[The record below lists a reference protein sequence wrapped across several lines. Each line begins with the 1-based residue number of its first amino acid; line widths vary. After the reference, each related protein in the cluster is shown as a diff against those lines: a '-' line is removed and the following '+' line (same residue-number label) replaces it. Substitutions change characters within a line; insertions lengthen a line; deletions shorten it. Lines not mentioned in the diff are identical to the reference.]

1 MKIRTDMWHRH
12 SCLCA
17 IALLLALLAIAYAD
31 ILFLG
36 RGFYVSDLGVYHYP
50 MKHVVREAVRSGE
63 FPYWNRLYSGGAPL
77 AANPAYELFYPPQ
90 WLVYVLPFH
99 FGVQLHILLHFAI
112 AMIGM
117 FVLLRRLSVTIAA
130 AIFGSIAFVFCGSY
144 VSLSSKLPI
153 LFSIS
158 WLPLALWL
166 LMRFMESR
174 TAARLL
180 PLAAVLAMQW
190 IVGEPTVAMQTWAI
204 IGGWSLRQIFRR
216 SNEAKRIAA
225 TLGMA
230 IAASLLL
237 AAVQLLPAID
247 FVRDTV
253 RTKVFDFRVVAN
265 WSTPPVRFVELILPG
280 VLRHVAAVNGH
291 ALITTIYPFRADA
304 YLTEIYAGLLIVLL
318 AIAGVFAGV
327 RGRWLFL
334 GTATASVIVAIG
346 EHTPLLR
353 ILYDT
358 GLFSSV
364 RFPEKF
370 LLTTAFAIS
379 VWGAIVFDR
388 LLTGDRRVIRWTVGL
403 AIFWLLISIV
413 LLLNFDDKRYF
424 VINCIRAA
432 VVAAWLWVMRTRRSN
447 AIAIA
452 GIVLLAADLWYGTLN
467 AVPRARREFF
477 DPPPVLASVDTS
489 QPYRIFNEV
498 AWQGWEGDP
507 VVNQLFDV
515 PPGPGLWWLMRNS
528 AFPEIAAMR
537 GLPLA
542 MEDDIDLT
550 SLTNSDDFRQAFKG
564 ARSSHLPDADLP
576 YARMSNVGWRVRLR
590 PVITGLTN
598 AAPVEIVPVPRAERY
613 AFAARLE
620 RAPDAGGFRYAVE
633 RNAAD
638 PTVAYIAADPFVPAN
653 ARVTRVRETANTAT
667 IDVTAAGRAFLV
679 ASVTGHRY
687 WSATIDGHPAP
698 LIATNLAYQ
707 GLVVPAGTHT
717 IAMRYRNPLVPIGA
731 ATTFL
736 TLIALAIACFH
747 LRNLR
752 RKPSSADY
760 ADERR
765 WRLQPRRNYNARH
778 ETTFAAPSFRRRI
791 RLGAQHYREGSLQV
805 QLDRRSAT
813 LAGRVAGCLRAHH
826 RRREE
831 GHVQHRD
838 LGCRES
844 RRRRS
849 APHHERTARRFAAL
863 VARRQAAR
871 VHALDRQRR
880 EAATVPDMDP
890 SLRRR

>member
-1 MKIRTDMWHRH
+1 MWHRH

-17 IALLLALLAIAYAD
+17 IALLLVLLAVAYAD

-36 RGFYVSDLGVYHYP
+36 RGFYISDVGVYHYP

-112 AMIGM
+112 AMAGM
-117 FVLLRRLSVTIAA
+117 FVLLRRIGTSIAA
-130 AIFGSIAFVFCGSY
+130 AAFGSIAFVFCGSY

-166 LMRFMESR
+166 LMRFADSR

-180 PLAAVLAMQW
+180 PLASVLAMQW
-190 IVGEPTVAMQTWAI
+190 ILGEPTVVMQTWAI
-204 IGGWSLRQIFRR
+204 IAGWALLRIVRG
-216 SNEAKRIAA
+216 SEKAKPIAI
-225 TLGMA
+225 TLGTA

-237 AAVQLLPAID
+237 AAVQLVPAID

-253 RTKVFDFRVVAN
+253 RTKTFDFRVVAN
-265 WSTPPVRFVELILPG
+265 WSTPPIRLVELILPG
-280 VLRHVAAVNGH
+280 VLRHVAAANGN

-318 AIAGVFAGV
+318 AIAGVLAGV

-334 GTATASVIVAIG
+334 GTTAASVIVAMG
-346 EHTPLLR
+346 EHTPLLQ

-358 GLFSSV
+358 RLFSAV

-370 LLTTAFAIS
+370 LLTAVLAIA
-379 VWGAIVFDR
+379 VWSAIVFDR
-388 LLTGDRRVIRWTVGL
+388 LMAGDARLIRWAAGL
-403 AIFWLLISIV
+403 AIIWLLVSLI
-413 LLLNFDDKRYF
+413 LLLNFDEKSYF
-424 VINCIRAA
+424 AINCIRAGI
-432 VVAAWLWVMRTRRSN
+432 AAAFLWLIRTRRSH

-452 GIVLLAADLWYGTLN
+452 AIVLVAADLWYGTLN

-477 DPPPVLASVDTS
+477 DPPPLLAAVDPS

-515 PPGPGLWWLMRNS
+515 PPGPALWWMMRNS
-528 AFPEIAAMR
+528 AFPEIPALR
-537 GLPLA
+537 GVPLA

-550 SLTNSDDFRQAFKG
+550 SLTNTNDFRAAFKG
-564 ARSSHLPDADLP
+564 ARSTHLPDADAP
-576 YARMSNVGWRVRLR
+576 YARMSNIGWRVRLR
-590 PVITGLTN
+590 PVTAPLPDVTK
-598 AAPVEIVPVPRAERY
+598 AAPAEIVPVPRTERY
-613 AFAARLE
+613 SFAGRLE

-633 RNAAD
+633 HNAVDA
-638 PTVAYIAADPFVPAN
+638 TVAYIAAEPFAPAP

-667 IDVTAAGRAFLV
+667 IDVTATGRAFLI

-687 WSATIDGHPAP
+687 WSATIDGHSAP
-698 LIATNLAYQ
+698 LIATNIAYQ

-717 IAMRYRNPLVPIGA
+717 IAMRYRNPLVPIGTA
-731 ATTFL
+731 ITLL
-736 TLIALAIACFH
+736 TMIALFIA
-747 LRNLR
+747 
-752 RKPSSADY
+752 
-760 ADERR
+760 
-765 WRLQPRRNYNARH
+765 
-778 ETTFAAPSFRRRI
+778 
-791 RLGAQHYREGSLQV
+791 
-805 QLDRRSAT
+805 
-813 LAGRVAGCLRAHH
+813 
-826 RRREE
+826 
-831 GHVQHRD
+831 
-838 LGCRES
+838 
-844 RRRRS
+844 
-849 APHHERTARRFAAL
+849 ARRTTS
-863 VARRQAAR
+863 R
-871 VHALDRQRR
+871 
-880 EAATVPDMDP
+880 
-890 SLRRR
+890 

>member
-1 MKIRTDMWHRH
+1 MTIPRDRT
-12 SCLCA
+12 A
-17 IALLLALLAIAYAD
+17 IALLLVLLAVAYAD

-36 RGFYVSDLGVYHYP
+36 RGFYISDVGVYHYP

-112 AMIGM
+112 AMTGM
-117 FVLLRRLSVTIAA
+117 FLLLRRIATSIAA
-130 AIFGSIAFVFCGSY
+130 AAFGSIAFVFCGSY

-166 LMRFMESR
+166 LMRFADSR

-180 PLAAVLAMQW
+180 PLASVLAMQW
-190 IVGEPTVAMQTWAI
+190 ILGEPTVVMQTWAI
-204 IGGWSLRQIFRR
+204 IGGWALLRIVRGLDK
-216 SNEAKRIAA
+216 AKRIAI
-225 TLGMA
+225 TLGTA

-253 RTKVFDFRVVAN
+253 RTKTFDFRVVAN
-265 WSTPPVRFVELILPG
+265 WSTPPIRLVELILPG
-280 VLRHVAAVNGH
+280 VLRHVAAANGN

-318 AIAGVFAGV
+318 AVAGVFAGV

-334 GTATASVIVAIG
+334 GTTAASVIVAMG
-346 EHTPLLR
+346 DHTPLLQL
-353 ILYDT
+353 LYET
-358 GLFSSV
+358 HLFSAV

-370 LLTTAFAIS
+370 LLTAAFAIA
-379 VWGAIVFDR
+379 VWSAIAFDR
-388 LLTGDRRVIRWTVGL
+388 LMAGDARVIRWAATL
-403 AIFWLLISIV
+403 AIVWLLVSLI
-413 LLLNFDDKRYF
+413 LLLNFDEKSYF
-424 VINCIRAA
+424 ASNCIRAGI
-432 VVAAWLWVMRTRRSN
+432 VAAFLLLIRTRRSH

-452 GIVLLAADLWYGTLN
+452 AIVLVAADLWYGTLN
-467 AVPRARREFF
+467 AVPRARRQFF
-477 DPPPVLASVDTS
+477 DAPPVRAAVDPS

-528 AFPEIAAMR
+528 AFPEIPALR
-537 GLPLA
+537 GVPLA

-550 SLTNSDDFRQAFKG
+550 SLTNTDDFRAAFKG
-564 ARSSHLPDADLP
+564 ARSTHLPDADAA

-590 PVITGLTN
+590 PVTAPLQADLTKS
-598 AAPVEIVPVPRAERY
+598 APVEIVPVPRSERY
-613 AFAARLE
+613 SFAGRLE
-620 RAPDAGGFRYAVE
+620 SAPDAGGFRYAVE
-633 RNAAD
+633 HNATD
-638 PTVAYIAADPFVPAN
+638 PSVAYIAAEPFAPAP

-698 LIATNLAYQ
+698 LIATNIAYQ

-717 IAMRYRNPLVPIGA
+717 IAMRYRNPFVPIGA
-731 ATTFL
+731 AITL
-736 TLIALAIACFH
+736 VTLIALCIA
-747 LRNLR
+747 
-752 RKPSSADY
+752 A
-760 ADERR
+760 R
-765 WRLQPRRNYNARH
+765 WRGISSRAKAR
-778 ETTFAAPSFRRRI
+778 
-791 RLGAQHYREGSLQV
+791 
-805 QLDRRSAT
+805 
-813 LAGRVAGCLRAHH
+813 
-826 RRREE
+826 
-831 GHVQHRD
+831 
-838 LGCRES
+838 
-844 RRRRS
+844 
-849 APHHERTARRFAAL
+849 
-863 VARRQAAR
+863 
-871 VHALDRQRR
+871 
-880 EAATVPDMDP
+880 
-890 SLRRR
+890 

>member
-1 MKIRTDMWHRH
+1 MWHRH

-36 RGFYVSDLGVYHYP
+36 RGFYISDLGVYHYP

-112 AMIGM
+112 AMTGM
-117 FVLLRRLSVTIAA
+117 FLFLRRLLSISIAA
-130 AIFGSIAFVFCGSY
+130 AAFGSIAFVFCGSY
-144 VSLSSKLPI
+144 VSLSSKLPL

-166 LMRFMESR
+166 LMRFVESR

-190 IVGEPTVAMQTWAI
+190 ILGEPTVAMQTWAI
-204 IGGWSLRQIFRR
+204 IGGWAVFRIIR
-216 SNEAKRIAA
+216 DTAWKRIAA

-253 RTKVFDFRVVAN
+253 RTKPFDFRVVAN
-265 WSTPPVRFVELILPG
+265 WSTPPIRLVELILPG
-280 VLRHVAAVNGH
+280 VLRHLLAANGR

-304 YLTEIYAGLLIVLL
+304 YLTEIYAGLLVVLL
-318 AIAGVFAGV
+318 ALAGVLAGV

-334 GTATASVIVAIG
+334 GTTVASVIVAMG

-353 ILYDT
+353 ILFDT
-358 GLFSSV
+358 GLFSAV

-370 LLTTAFAIS
+370 LLTAAFAIA
-379 VWGAIVFDR
+379 VWSAIVFDR
-388 LLTGDRRVIRWTVGL
+388 LMAGDRRVIRWTSGL
-403 AIFWLLISIV
+403 AIVWLLISIV
-413 LLLNFDDKRYF
+413 LLLNSDEKSYF
-424 VINCIRAA
+424 IINCVRAA
-432 VVAAWLWVMRTRRSN
+432 VIAAWLWLMRTRRAS

-452 GIVLLAADLWYGTLN
+452 GVVLLTVDLWCGTLN

-477 DPPPVLASVDTS
+477 DPPPVLAAVDAS

-507 VVNQLFDV
+507 VVNRVFDV

-528 AFPEIAAMR
+528 AFPEIPAMR
-537 GLPLA
+537 AIPLA

-564 ARSSHLPDADLP
+564 ARSTHLPDADAP
-576 YARMSNVGWRVRLR
+576 YARMSNVGWHVRLR
-590 PVITGLTN
+590 PFDDALRRQILGDVTKAT
-598 AAPVEIVPVPRAERY
+598 PVEIVPVPRAERY
-613 AFAARLE
+613 SFAGRLE
-620 RAPDAGGFRYAVE
+620 RAPDAGGFRYTVE

-638 PTVAYIAADPFVPAN
+638 LSVAYIAAEPFAPAS
-653 ARVTRVRETANTAT
+653 ASVTRVRESANDAT
-667 IDVTAAGRAFLV
+667 IDVSADGRAFLV

-698 LIATNLAYQ
+698 LVATNIAYQ
-707 GLVVPAGTHT
+707 GLAVPAGTHT
-717 IAMRYRNPLVPIGA
+717 IAMRYRNPLIPIGA
-731 ATTFL
+731 AISFV
-736 TLIALAIACFH
+736 ALMSLAAVAW
-747 LRNLR
+747 LR
-752 RKPSSADY
+752 RNQA
-760 ADERR
+760 
-765 WRLQPRRNYNARH
+765 
-778 ETTFAAPSFRRRI
+778 
-791 RLGAQHYREGSLQV
+791 
-805 QLDRRSAT
+805 
-813 LAGRVAGCLRAHH
+813 
-826 RRREE
+826 
-831 GHVQHRD
+831 
-838 LGCRES
+838 
-844 RRRRS
+844 
-849 APHHERTARRFAAL
+849 RTA
-863 VARRQAAR
+863 
-871 VHALDRQRR
+871 
-880 EAATVPDMDP
+880 EP
-890 SLRRR
+890 

>member
-31 ILFLG
+31 ILLLG

-90 WLVYVLPFH
+90 WLVYMLPFH
-99 FGVQLHILLHFAI
+99 FGVQLHILLHFAS
-112 AMIGM
+112 AMTGM
-117 FVLLRRLSVTIAA
+117 FVLLRRLGVSIAA

-153 LFSIS
+153 LFSVS

-166 LMRFMESR
+166 LMRFIESR

-204 IGGWSLRQIFRR
+204 IGGWSLLRILRK
-216 SNEAKRIAA
+216 SSEAKRIAA
-225 TLGMA
+225 ALGMA

-237 AAVQLLPAID
+237 ASVQLLPAID

-253 RTKVFDFRVVAN
+253 RTKTFDFRVVAN
-265 WSTPPVRFVELILPG
+265 WSTPPVRLVELILPG
-280 VLRHVAAVNGH
+280 VLRHVTAANGT

-318 AIAGVFAGV
+318 AIAGVLAGV

-334 GTATASVIVAIG
+334 GTTAASVIVAMG

-358 GLFSSV
+358 GLFSAV

-370 LLTTAFAIS
+370 LLTAAFAIA
-379 VWGAIVFDR
+379 VWGAFVFDR
-388 LLTGDRRVIRWTVGL
+388 LIAGDRRVIRWTSAL
-403 AIFWLLISIV
+403 AIVWLLIAIV
-413 LLLNFDDKRYF
+413 LLLGFDDRRYF
-424 VINCIRAA
+424 VINCIRA
-432 VVAAWLWVMRTRRSN
+432 VVVVAWLWVMRTRRSN

-477 DPPPVLASVDTS
+477 DPPPVLAAVDAS

-515 PPGPGLWWLMRNS
+515 APGPGLWWLMRNS
-528 AFPEIAAMR
+528 AFPEIPAMR
-537 GLPLA
+537 GVPLA

-550 SLTNSDDFRQAFKG
+550 SLTNTDDFRQAFKG

-590 PVITGLTN
+590 PFDDALRQQIL
-598 AAPVEIVPVPRAERY
+598 ADASKAMPVEIVPVPHTERY
-613 AFAARLE
+613 SFAGRLE

-638 PTVAYIAADPFVPAN
+638 PSVAYIAAEPFAPASG
-653 ARVTRVRETANTAT
+653 RVIKVHETANTAT
-667 IDVTAAGRAFLV
+667 IDVTAVGRAVLV

-687 WSATIDGHPAP
+687 WSATIDGHASP
-698 LIATNLAYQ
+698 LIPANLAYQ
-707 GLVVPAGTHT
+707 GLIVPAGAHT
-717 IAMRYRNPLVPIGA
+717 ISMRYRNPLIPIGA
-731 ATTFL
+731 ATSLL
-736 TLIALAIACFH
+736 TLIALAATVWH
-747 LRNLR
+747 
-752 RKPSSADY
+752 S
-760 ADERR
+760 
-765 WRLQPRRNYNARH
+765 
-778 ETTFAAPSFRRRI
+778 
-791 RLGAQHYREGSLQV
+791 
-805 QLDRRSAT
+805 RRSI
-813 LAGRVAGCLRAHH
+813 AGI
-826 RRREE
+826 
-831 GHVQHRD
+831 
-838 LGCRES
+838 
-844 RRRRS
+844 
-849 APHHERTARRFAAL
+849 
-863 VARRQAAR
+863 
-871 VHALDRQRR
+871 
-880 EAATVPDMDP
+880 
-890 SLRRR
+890 

>member
-1 MKIRTDMWHRH
+1 MKIQTEMWHRH

-17 IALLLALLAIAYAD
+17 IALLLALLGFAYAD
-31 ILFLG
+31 ILFMG

-50 MKHVVREAVRSGE
+50 MTHVVREAVRSGE

-99 FGVQLHILLHFAI
+99 FGMQLHILLHFAI
-112 AMIGM
+112 AMTGM
-117 FVLLRRLSVTIAA
+117 FLLLRRLGISITAA
-130 AIFGSIAFVFCGSY
+130 AFGSIAFLFCGSY
-144 VSLSSKLPI
+144 ASLSSKLPI

-166 LMRFMESR
+166 LMRFVESR

-204 IGGWSLRQIFRR
+204 IGGYSLLRILRNPKR
-216 SNEAKRIAA
+216 SDEAKRIAA

-253 RTKVFDFRVVAN
+253 RTKTFDFRVVAN
-265 WSTPPVRFVELILPG
+265 WSTPPIRLVELILPG
-280 VLRHVAAVNGH
+280 VLRHVAAANGS

-318 AIAGVFAGV
+318 ALAGVLAGV

-334 GTATASVIVAIG
+334 GMTTASVIVAMG

-358 GLFSSV
+358 GLFSAV

-370 LLTTAFAIS
+370 LLTAAFAIS

-388 LLTGDRRVIRWTVGL
+388 LLAGDRRVIRWAAGL
-403 AIFWLLISIV
+403 AIVWLLISLA
-413 LLLNFDDKRYF
+413 LLLNFDDRRYF
-424 VINCIRAA
+424 AINCVRAA
-432 VVAAWLWVMRTRRSN
+432 VIAAWLWLMRTRRTN
-447 AIAIA
+447 TIAIA
-452 GIVLLAADLWYGTLN
+452 GVAILAVDLWYGTLN

-477 DPPPVLASVDTS
+477 DPPPVLAAIDAS
-489 QPYRIFNEV
+489 QPYRVFNEV

-507 VVNQLFDV
+507 VVNQVFNV
-515 PPGPGLWWLMRNS
+515 PPGPALWWLMRNS
-528 AFPEIAAMR
+528 AFPEVPAMR

-550 SLTNSDDFRQAFKG
+550 SLTNTDDFRQAFKG
-564 ARSSHLPDADLP
+564 ARSTHLPDADAP

-590 PVITGLTN
+590 PVTGPLLADVTK
-598 AAPVEIVPVPRAERY
+598 ASPVEIVPVPRTERY
-613 AFAARLE
+613 SFAARLE

-633 RNAAD
+633 RNDAD
-638 PTVAYIAADPFVPAN
+638 SAVAYIAAEPFAPAS
-653 ARVTRVRETANTAT
+653 ARVTRVRETDHTAT
-667 IDVTAAGRAFLV
+667 IDVIAAGRAFLV

-698 LIATNLAYQ
+698 LVATNLAYQ
-707 GLVVPAGTHT
+707 GLIVPAGTHT
-717 IAMRYRNPLVPIGA
+717 IAMQYRNPLVPIGA
-731 ATTFL
+731 AISFFA
-736 TLIALAIACFH
+736 LIALAVAAW
-747 LRNLR
+747 LTRNTAIR
-752 RKPSSADY
+752 AAIPAAKPS
-760 ADERR
+760 
-765 WRLQPRRNYNARH
+765 
-778 ETTFAAPSFRRRI
+778 
-791 RLGAQHYREGSLQV
+791 
-805 QLDRRSAT
+805 
-813 LAGRVAGCLRAHH
+813 
-826 RRREE
+826 
-831 GHVQHRD
+831 
-838 LGCRES
+838 
-844 RRRRS
+844 
-849 APHHERTARRFAAL
+849 
-863 VARRQAAR
+863 
-871 VHALDRQRR
+871 
-880 EAATVPDMDP
+880 
-890 SLRRR
+890 

>member
-1 MKIRTDMWHRH
+1 MRIRTDRT
-12 SCLCA
+12 A
-17 IALLLALLAIAYAD
+17 IALLLVLLAIAYAD

-36 RGFYVSDLGVYHYP
+36 RGFYVSDVGVYHYP

-112 AMIGM
+112 AMTGM
-117 FVLLRRLSVTIAA
+117 FVLLRRLGTSIAA
-130 AIFGSIAFVFCGSY
+130 AAFGSIAFVFCGSY

-166 LMRFMESR
+166 LMRFAESR

-180 PLAAVLAMQW
+180 PLASVLAMQW
-190 IVGEPTVAMQTWAI
+190 ILGEPTVAMQTWAI
-204 IGGWSLRQIFRR
+204 IGGWALLRIVRG
-216 SNEAKRIAA
+216 SEKAKRIAV
-225 TLGMA
+225 TLGTA
-230 IAASLLL
+230 VAASLLL

-253 RTKVFDFRVVAN
+253 RTKTFDFRVVAN
-265 WSTPPVRFVELILPG
+265 WSTPPIRLVELILPG
-280 VLRHVAAVNGH
+280 VLRHVSAANGN

-318 AIAGVFAGV
+318 AIAGVFARV

-334 GTATASVIVAIG
+334 GTTAASVIVALG
-346 EHTPLLR
+346 EHTPLLQ

-358 GLFSSV
+358 RLFSAV

-370 LLTTAFAIS
+370 LLTAAFAIA
-379 VWGAIVFDR
+379 VWSAIVFDR
-388 LLTGDRRVIRWTVGL
+388 LMAGDARVIRWTASL
-403 AIFWLLISIV
+403 AIVWLLVSVI
-413 LLLNFDDKRYF
+413 LLLNFDEKSYF
-424 VINCIRAA
+424 AINAARAGI
-432 VVAAWLWVMRTRRSN
+432 VAAFLWLIRTRRSH

-452 GIVLLAADLWYGTLN
+452 GIVLVAADLWYGTLN

-477 DPPPVLASVDTS
+477 DPPPVLAAVDPS

-515 PPGPGLWWLMRNS
+515 PPGPALWWLMRNS
-528 AFPEIAAMR
+528 AFPEIPALR
-537 GLPLA
+537 GVPLA

-550 SLTNSDDFRQAFKG
+550 SLTNTDDFRAAFKG
-564 ARSSHLPDADLP
+564 ARSTHLPDADAP

-590 PVITGLTN
+590 PVTAPLPADVTK
-598 AAPVEIVPVPRAERY
+598 AAPAEIVPVPRTERY
-613 AFAARLE
+613 SFAGRLE
-620 RAPDAGGFRYAVE
+620 RVPDAGGFRYALE
-633 RNAAD
+633 HNAAD
-638 PTVAYIAADPFVPAN
+638 PSVAYIAAEPFAPAP
-653 ARVTRVRETANTAT
+653 ARVTRVRETANSATIAVTAT
-667 IDVTAAGRAFLV
+667 GRAFLV

-698 LIATNLAYQ
+698 LIATNIAYQ

-717 IAMRYRNPLVPIGA
+717 IAMRYRNPFVPIGA
-731 ATTFL
+731 AISFF

-747 LRNLR
+747 LRT
-752 RKPSSADY
+752 SA
-760 ADERR
+760 
-765 WRLQPRRNYNARH
+765 
-778 ETTFAAPSFRRRI
+778 
-791 RLGAQHYREGSLQV
+791 
-805 QLDRRSAT
+805 
-813 LAGRVAGCLRAHH
+813 
-826 RRREE
+826 
-831 GHVQHRD
+831 
-838 LGCRES
+838 
-844 RRRRS
+844 
-849 APHHERTARRFAAL
+849 
-863 VARRQAAR
+863 
-871 VHALDRQRR
+871 
-880 EAATVPDMDP
+880 
-890 SLRRR
+890 

>member
-1 MKIRTDMWHRH
+1 MKIRTDRA
-12 SCLCA
+12 A

-50 MKHVVREAVRSGE
+50 MKHVVRDAVRSGE

-112 AMIGM
+112 AMVGM
-117 FVLLRRLSVTIAA
+117 FVLLRRLGVSIAA

-166 LMRFMESR
+166 LMRFVESR

-204 IGGWSLRQIFRR
+204 IGGWAVFGIVRKSDG
-216 SNEAKRIAA
+216 AKRIAA

-237 AAVQLLPAID
+237 AAVQLIPAID

-253 RTKVFDFRVVAN
+253 RTKTFDFRVVAN
-265 WSTPPVRFVELILPG
+265 WSTPPLRLVELILPG
-280 VLRHVAAVNGH
+280 VLRHVIAANGRVF
-291 ALITTIYPFRADA
+291 ITTIYPFRADA

-318 AIAGVFAGV
+318 AIAGVLAGV

-334 GTATASVIVAIG
+334 GMTAASVIVAMG
-346 EHTPLLR
+346 DHTPLLR

-358 GLFSSV
+358 SLFSAV

-370 LLTTAFAIS
+370 LLTAAFAIA
-379 VWGAIVFDR
+379 VWGAFVFDR
-388 LLTGDRRVIRWTVGL
+388 FIAGDRRVIRWASAL
-403 AIFWLLISIV
+403 AIVWLLISIA
-413 LLLNFDDKRYF
+413 LLLNFDDRRYF
-424 VINCIRAA
+424 IINCIRAA
-432 VVAAWLWVMRTRRSN
+432 VVAAWPWVMRTRRSN

-452 GIVLLAADLWYGTLN
+452 GIVIVAADLWYGTLN

-477 DPPPVLASVDTS
+477 DPPPVLDAVDAS

-507 VVNQLFDV
+507 VVNQLFDA

-528 AFPEIAAMR
+528 AFPELPALR
-537 GLPLA
+537 GIPQA

-550 SLTNSDDFRQAFKG
+550 SLTNTDDFRQAFKG

-590 PVITGLTN
+590 PVINESTT
-598 AAPVEIVPVPRAERY
+598 ATPVEIVPVPRVERY
-613 AFAARLE
+613 SFASRLE
-620 RAPDAGGFRYAVE
+620 RASDAGGFRYAVE
-633 RNAAD
+633 HNATD
-638 PTVAYIAADPFVPAN
+638 PSVAYIAAEPFTPAN
-653 ARVTRVRETANTAT
+653 GRVTQVRETANTAT

-717 IAMRYRNPLVPIGA
+717 IAMRYRNPLVPIGGA
-731 ATTFL
+731 ISIL
-736 TLIALAIACFH
+736 TLIALAGVA
-747 LRNLR
+747 
-752 RKPSSADY
+752 
-760 ADERR
+760 
-765 WRLQPRRNYNARH
+765 WRTGNAKLP
-778 ETTFAAPSFRRRI
+778 AA
-791 RLGAQHYREGSLQV
+791 
-805 QLDRRSAT
+805 
-813 LAGRVAGCLRAHH
+813 
-826 RRREE
+826 
-831 GHVQHRD
+831 
-838 LGCRES
+838 
-844 RRRRS
+844 
-849 APHHERTARRFAAL
+849 
-863 VARRQAAR
+863 
-871 VHALDRQRR
+871 
-880 EAATVPDMDP
+880 
-890 SLRRR
+890 

>member
-1 MKIRTDMWHRH
+1 MNIRRNRT
-12 SCLCA
+12 A
-17 IALLLALLAIAYAD
+17 IVLLLALLAIAYAD
-31 ILFLG
+31 ILALG

-112 AMIGM
+112 AMTGM
-117 FVLLRRLSVTIAA
+117 FLLLRRLGISIAA
-130 AIFGSIAFVFCGSY
+130 AAFGSIAFVFCGSY

-153 LFSIS
+153 LFSMS

-166 LMRFMESR
+166 LMRFVESR

-190 IVGEPTVAMQTWAI
+190 ILGEPTVVMQTWAI
-204 IGGWSLRQIFRR
+204 IGGYSLLRILRNSKRFD
-216 SNEAKRIAA
+216 EAKRIAA
-225 TLGMA
+225 ALGMA

-253 RTKVFDFRVVAN
+253 RTKTFDFRVVAN
-265 WSTPPVRFVELILPG
+265 WSTPPVRLVELILPG
-280 VLRHVAAVNGH
+280 VLRHVVAANGS
-291 ALITTIYPFRADA
+291 ALITTVYPFRADA

-318 AIAGVFAGV
+318 AMAGVFAGV

-334 GTATASVIVAIG
+334 GTTAASVIVAMG

-358 GLFSSV
+358 GLFSAV

-370 LLTTAFAIS
+370 ILTAAFAIS
-379 VWGAIVFDR
+379 VWGAVVFDR
-388 LLTGDRRVIRWTVGL
+388 MLAGDRRVIRWTSGL
-403 AIFWLLISIV
+403 AIVWLLISIV
-413 LLLNFDDKRYF
+413 ILLNASDATKGYF
-424 VINCIRAA
+424 TINVVRAA
-432 VVAAWLWVMRTRRSN
+432 VIAAWLWVMRTRRTH
-447 AIAIA
+447 AIAFA
-452 GIVLLAADLWYGTLN
+452 GVVLLAADLWYGTLN

-477 DPPPVLASVDTS
+477 DPPPALAAVDAS

-507 VVNQLFDV
+507 VVNQVFNV
-515 PPGPGLWWLMRNS
+515 PPGPSLWWLMRNS
-528 AFPEIAAMR
+528 TFPEIPAMR

-550 SLTNSDDFRQAFKG
+550 SLTNTDDFRQAFKE
-564 ARSSHLPDADLP
+564 ARSTHLPDADAP

-590 PVITGLTN
+590 PFDDALRQQI
-598 AAPVEIVPVPRAERY
+598 AADASKATPIEIVPVPRAERY
-613 AFAARLE
+613 GFAGRLE

-638 PTVAYIAADPFVPAN
+638 FSVAYIAAEPFAPAS

-667 IDVTAAGRAFLV
+667 IDVTAGGRAFLV

-687 WSATIDGHPAP
+687 WSATVDGQPAT
-698 LIATNLAYQ
+698 LVATNLAYQ
-707 GLVVPAGTHT
+707 GLIVPAGTHT
-717 IAMRYRNPLVPIGA
+717 ISLRYRNPLIPIGA
-731 ATTFL
+731 VVTL
-736 TLIALAIACFH
+736 MTLIALSIVAWRKRNAAIPAA
-747 LRNLR
+747 
-752 RKPSSADY
+752 KPS
-760 ADERR
+760 
-765 WRLQPRRNYNARH
+765 
-778 ETTFAAPSFRRRI
+778 
-791 RLGAQHYREGSLQV
+791 
-805 QLDRRSAT
+805 
-813 LAGRVAGCLRAHH
+813 
-826 RRREE
+826 
-831 GHVQHRD
+831 
-838 LGCRES
+838 
-844 RRRRS
+844 
-849 APHHERTARRFAAL
+849 
-863 VARRQAAR
+863 
-871 VHALDRQRR
+871 
-880 EAATVPDMDP
+880 
-890 SLRRR
+890 

>member
-17 IALLLALLAIAYAD
+17 IALLLTLLAVAYGD
-31 ILFLG
+31 ILFMG

-50 MKHVVREAVRSGE
+50 MKHVVRDAVRSGE

-99 FGVQLHILLHFAI
+99 FGVQLHILLHFAL

-117 FVLLRRLSVTIAA
+117 FALLRRLSVSIAA

-153 LFSIS
+153 LFSVS
-158 WLPLALWL
+158 WLPIALWL
-166 LMRFMESR
+166 LMRFAESR
-174 TAARLL
+174 TAVRLL

-204 IGGWSLRQIFRR
+204 IGGWSLLRILR
-216 SNEAKRIAA
+216 SSDGVKRTALTLAA
-225 TLGMA
+225 A

-253 RTKVFDFRVVAN
+253 RTKTFDFRVVAN
-265 WSTPPVRFVELILPG
+265 WSTPPVRLVELILPG
-280 VLRHVAAVNGH
+280 LLRHVAAANGN

-318 AIAGVFAGV
+318 AIAGVVAGV
-327 RGRWLFL
+327 RGRWLFV
-334 GTATASVIVAIG
+334 GTAAASVIVAMG

-358 GLFSSV
+358 RLFSAV

-370 LLTTAFAIS
+370 LLTAAFATS

-388 LLTGDRRVIRWTVGL
+388 LIAGDRRVTRWTFSLG
-403 AIFWLLISIV
+403 IIWLLISIA
-413 LLLNFDDKRYF
+413 LLLNLDDRRYF

-432 VVAAWLWVMRTRRSN
+432 VVVAWLWLMRTRRSK

-477 DPPPVLASVDTS
+477 DPPAVLAAVDAS
-489 QPYRIFNEV
+489 QPYRLFNEV

-515 PPGPGLWWLMRNS
+515 PPGPSLWWLMRNS
-528 AFPEIAAMR
+528 AFPEIPAMR
-537 GLPLA
+537 GIPLA

-550 SLTNSDDFRQAFKG
+550 SLTNADDFREAFKS

-576 YARMSNVGWRVRLR
+576 YARMSNAGWRVRLR
-590 PVITGLTN
+590 PVINEQTKST
-598 AAPVEIVPVPRAERY
+598 PVEIVAVPRVERY
-613 AFAARLE
+613 SFAARLE
-620 RAPDAGGFRYAVE
+620 RVPDAGGFRYAVE
-633 RNAAD
+633 HNAAD
-638 PTVAYIAADPFVPAN
+638 PSVTYIAAEPFAPAS

-707 GLVVPAGTHT
+707 GLVVPPGTHT
-717 IAMRYRNPLVPIGA
+717 IAMRYRNPLIPIGA
-731 ATTFL
+731 AISLL
-736 TLIALAIACFH
+736 TLIGLGAAARRNRNPVDRPILAAA
-747 LRNLR
+747 
-752 RKPSSADY
+752 KPSQ
-760 ADERR
+760 E
-765 WRLQPRRNYNARH
+765 P
-778 ETTFAAPSFRRRI
+778 
-791 RLGAQHYREGSLQV
+791 
-805 QLDRRSAT
+805 
-813 LAGRVAGCLRAHH
+813 
-826 RRREE
+826 
-831 GHVQHRD
+831 
-838 LGCRES
+838 
-844 RRRRS
+844 
-849 APHHERTARRFAAL
+849 
-863 VARRQAAR
+863 
-871 VHALDRQRR
+871 
-880 EAATVPDMDP
+880 
-890 SLRRR
+890 

>member
-1 MKIRTDMWHRH
+1 MTIRTGMWHRH

-17 IALLLALLAIAYAD
+17 IALLLALLTIAYAD

-36 RGFYVSDLGVYHYP
+36 RGFYISDLGVYHYP
-50 MKHVVREAVRSGE
+50 MKHVVREAVRSGD

-99 FGVQLHILLHFAI
+99 FGVQFHILLHFAI
-112 AMIGM
+112 AMTGM
-117 FVLLRRLSVTIAA
+117 FLLLRRLGISIAA

-166 LMRFMESR
+166 LIRFFESR

-190 IVGEPTVAMQTWAI
+190 ILGEPTVAMQTWAI
-204 IGGWSLRQIFRR
+204 IAGHSIFRILR
-216 SNEAKRIAA
+216 NSKRADETKRIAA
-225 TLGMA
+225 ALGMA

-253 RTKVFDFRVVAN
+253 RTKTFDFRVVAN

-280 VLRHVAAVNGH
+280 VLRDVTATNGN

-304 YLTEIYAGLLIVLL
+304 YLTEIYAGLLIALL
-318 AIAGVFAGV
+318 AIAGVFGGV

-334 GTATASVIVAIG
+334 GTAAAGVIVAMG
-346 EHTPLLR
+346 DHTPLLR

-358 GLFSSV
+358 RLFSAV

-370 LLTTAFAIS
+370 LLTAAFAMS

-388 LLTGDRRVIRWTVGL
+388 LLAGDRRVIRWTFGL
-403 AIFWLLISIV
+403 AIVWLLISIV
-413 LLLNFDDKRYF
+413 LLLNFDDTTRSYF
-424 VINCIRAA
+424 AINCIRAA
-432 VVAAWLWVMRTRRSN
+432 AVAAFLWLVRTRRTN
-447 AIAIA
+447 AMIGVA
-452 GIVLLAADLWYGTLN
+452 LLAADLWFGTLN

-477 DPPPVLASVDTS
+477 DPPQVLSAVDASP
-489 QPYRIFNEV
+489 QYRIFNEV

-528 AFPEIAAMR
+528 AFPEIPAMR
-537 GLPLA
+537 NLPLA

-550 SLTNSDDFRQAFKG
+550 SLTNTDDFRQAFKG
-564 ARSSHLPDADLP
+564 ARSTHLPDADVP

-590 PVITGLTN
+590 PFDDALRTQVAAAASK
-598 AAPVEIVPVPRAERY
+598 AAPVEIVPVPRVERY
-613 AFAARLE
+613 SFAGRLE
-620 RAPDAGGFRYAVE
+620 RVPDAGGFRYAVE
-633 RNAAD
+633 HNAAD
-638 PTVAYIAADPFVPAN
+638 PAVAYIAAEPFAPAS

-667 IDVTAAGRAFLV
+667 LDVTTTGRAFLI

-687 WSATIDGHPAP
+687 WSATIDGQPAP

-707 GLVVPAGTHT
+707 GLVVPEGAHT
-717 IAMRYRNPLVPIGA
+717 IAMRYRNPLVPVGA
-731 ATTFL
+731 AISVVA
-736 TLIALAIACFH
+736 LIALSFVAWQT
-747 LRNLR
+747 RNGAL
-752 RKPSSADY
+752 P
-760 ADERR
+760 
-765 WRLQPRRNYNARH
+765 
-778 ETTFAAPSFRRRI
+778 AA
-791 RLGAQHYREGSLQV
+791 
-805 QLDRRSAT
+805 
-813 LAGRVAGCLRAHH
+813 
-826 RRREE
+826 
-831 GHVQHRD
+831 
-838 LGCRES
+838 
-844 RRRRS
+844 
-849 APHHERTARRFAAL
+849 
-863 VARRQAAR
+863 
-871 VHALDRQRR
+871 
-880 EAATVPDMDP
+880 
-890 SLRRR
+890 

>member
-1 MKIRTDMWHRH
+1 MKTERT
-12 SCLCA
+12 A
-17 IALLLALLAIAYAD
+17 IALLLALLALAYAD

-36 RGFYVSDLGVYHYP
+36 RGFYVSDVGVYHYP

-112 AMIGM
+112 AMTGM
-117 FVLLRRLSVTIAA
+117 FLLLRRLGISIAA
-130 AIFGSIAFVFCGSY
+130 AAFGSIAFVFCGSY
-144 VSLSSKLPI
+144 ASLSSKLPI

-166 LMRFMESR
+166 LMRFIESR

-190 IVGEPTVAMQTWAI
+190 ILGEPTAAMQTWAI
-204 IGGWSLRQIFRR
+204 IGGWSLITIVRK
-216 SNEAKRIAA
+216 SADVKRIAT

-253 RTKVFDFRVVAN
+253 RTKTFDFRVVAN
-265 WSTPPVRFVELILPG
+265 WSTPPVRLVELILPS
-280 VLRHVAAVNGH
+280 VLRHVTAANGN

-304 YLTEIYAGLLIVLL
+304 YLTEIYAGLLIILL
-318 AIAGVFAGV
+318 ALAGVFAGI

-334 GTATASVIVAIG
+334 GTTAASVIVAMG
-346 EHTPLLR
+346 EHTPLLHL
-353 ILYDT
+353 LYDSR
-358 GLFSSV
+358 LFSAV

-370 LLTTAFAIS
+370 ILTAAFALA

-388 LLTGDRRVIRWTVGL
+388 ILAGDRRVIRWASVL
-403 AIFWLLISIV
+403 AIIWLLISIV

-424 VINCIRAA
+424 AINCIRAA
-432 VVAAWLWVMRTRRSN
+432 VVGVWLWLMRTKRST
-447 AIAIA
+447 AIAIT
-452 GIVLLAADLWYGTLN
+452 GVVLLAADLWYGTLN
-467 AVPRARREFF
+467 AVPRAPREFF
-477 DPPPVLASVDTS
+477 DPPPALAAVDAS
-489 QPYRIFNEV
+489 QPYRVFNEV

-507 VVNQLFDV
+507 LVNQLFNV
-515 PPGPGLWWLMRNS
+515 PPGPSLWWLMRNS
-528 AFPEIAAMR
+528 VFPEIPAVR

-550 SLTNSDDFRQAFKG
+550 SLTNADDFREAFKA
-564 ARSSHLPDADLP
+564 ARSTHLPDADAP

-590 PVITGLTN
+590 PVTGPLLADVTKVI
-598 AAPVEIVPVPRAERY
+598 PVEIVTVPRIARY
-613 AFAARLE
+613 SFAGRLE

-638 PTVAYIAADPFVPAN
+638 ATVAYIAAEPFTPAP

-667 IDVTAAGRAFLV
+667 IDVTAAGRAYLV

-687 WSATIDGHPAP
+687 WTATIDGHPVP

-717 IAMRYRNPLVPIGA
+717 IVMRYRNPLIPIGA
-731 ATTFL
+731 AITF
-736 TLIALAIACFH
+736 IAFFALAVIAWRT
-747 LRNLR
+747 RNADTPAA
-752 RKPSSADY
+752 KPS
-760 ADERR
+760 
-765 WRLQPRRNYNARH
+765 
-778 ETTFAAPSFRRRI
+778 
-791 RLGAQHYREGSLQV
+791 
-805 QLDRRSAT
+805 
-813 LAGRVAGCLRAHH
+813 
-826 RRREE
+826 
-831 GHVQHRD
+831 
-838 LGCRES
+838 
-844 RRRRS
+844 
-849 APHHERTARRFAAL
+849 
-863 VARRQAAR
+863 
-871 VHALDRQRR
+871 
-880 EAATVPDMDP
+880 
-890 SLRRR
+890 

>member
-1 MKIRTDMWHRH
+1 MKIWSDMWHRH

-36 RGFYVSDLGVYHYP
+36 RGFYVSDIGVYHYP

-99 FGVQLHILLHFAI
+99 FGMQLHILLHFAV
-112 AMIGM
+112 AMTGL
-117 FVLLRRLSVTIAA
+117 FLLLRRLGISTAA
-130 AIFGSIAFVFCGSY
+130 AAFGSIAFVFCGSY

-158 WLPLALWL
+158 WMPLALWL
-166 LMRFMESR
+166 LMRFVESR

-190 IVGEPTVAMQTWAI
+190 ILGEPTVVMQTWAI
-204 IGGWSLRQIFRR
+204 IAGWASLWILRKPV
-216 SNEAKRIAA
+216 EAKRIAA
-225 TLGMA
+225 ALGIA
-230 IAASLLL
+230 IAGSLPL

-253 RTKVFDFRVVAN
+253 RTKTFDFRVVAN
-265 WSTPPVRFVELILPG
+265 WSTPPVRLVELILPG
-280 VLRHVAAVNGH
+280 VLRHIAAPNGS

-318 AIAGVFAGV
+318 AIAGVLAGV

-334 GTATASVIVAIG
+334 GTTAASVIVAIG

-353 ILYDT
+353 VLYDT
-358 GLFSSV
+358 GLFSAV

-370 LLTTAFAIS
+370 ILTAAFAIA

-388 LLTGDRRVIRWTVGL
+388 LIAGDGRVIRWASGL
-403 AIFWLLISIV
+403 AIVWLLISII
-413 LLLNFDDKRYF
+413 LLFNFDEQSYF
-424 VINCIRAA
+424 IINCVRAA
-432 VVAAWLWVMRTRRSN
+432 VIALWLWLMRTRRTR
-447 AIAIA
+447 ATAIA
-452 GIVLLAADLWYGTLN
+452 GVVLFAADLWYGTLN

-477 DPPPVLASVDTS
+477 DPPPVLAAVDAS

-528 AFPEIAAMR
+528 AFPEIPAMR
-537 GLPLA
+537 GVPLA

-550 SLTNSDDFRQAFKG
+550 SLTNTDDFRQAFKG
-564 ARSSHLPDADLP
+564 ARSTHLPGADAP
-576 YARMSNVGWRVRLR
+576 YLRMSNAGWRVRLR
-590 PVITGLTN
+590 PVDDALRQQILADASK
-598 AAPVEIVPVPRAERY
+598 AAPAEIVPVPRSERY
-613 AFAARLE
+613 SFAARLE

-633 RNAAD
+633 RNAAE
-638 PTVAYIAADPFVPAN
+638 PSVAYIAAEPFAPAP
-653 ARVTRVRETANTAT
+653 ARVTRARETANSAT
-667 IDVTAAGRAFLV
+667 IDVIAAGRAFLV

-687 WSATIDGHPAP
+687 WSATVDGHPAR
-698 LIATNLAYQ
+698 LIATNIAYQ

-731 ATTFL
+731 AISIL
-736 TLIALAIACFH
+736 TVIALAAAW
-747 LRNLR
+747 R
-752 RKPSSADY
+752 SSK
-760 ADERR
+760 
-765 WRLQPRRNYNARH
+765 
-778 ETTFAAPSFRRRI
+778 
-791 RLGAQHYREGSLQV
+791 
-805 QLDRRSAT
+805 
-813 LAGRVAGCLRAHH
+813 
-826 RRREE
+826 
-831 GHVQHRD
+831 
-838 LGCRES
+838 
-844 RRRRS
+844 
-849 APHHERTARRFAAL
+849 
-863 VARRQAAR
+863 AR
-871 VHALDRQRR
+871 VRAADVIERHVHHLVPPPA
-880 EAATVPDMDP
+880 AATKLQCPP
-890 SLRRR
+890 

>member
-1 MKIRTDMWHRH
+1 
-12 SCLCA
+12 LCA
-17 IALLLALLAIAYAD
+17 IALLLALLGFAYAD
-31 ILFLG
+31 ILLLG
-36 RGFYVSDLGVYHYP
+36 RGFYVSDVGVYHYP
-50 MKHVVREAVRSGE
+50 MKHVVREAVRCGE

-99 FGVQLHILLHFAI
+99 FGMQLHILLHFAI
-112 AMIGM
+112 AMAGM
-117 FVLLRRLSVTIAA
+117 FLLLRRLGISIAA

-144 VSLSSKLPI
+144 ASLSSKLPI

-166 LMRFMESR
+166 LMRFVESR

-190 IVGEPTVAMQTWAI
+190 ILGEPTAVMQTWAI
-204 IGGWSLRQIFRR
+204 IAGWSLLRIVRKP
-216 SNEAKRIAA
+216 EDVKRIAA
-225 TLGMA
+225 SLGMA

-253 RTKVFDFRVVAN
+253 RTKTFDFRVVAN
-265 WSTPPVRFVELILPG
+265 WSTPPIRFVEMILPG
-280 VLRHVAAVNGH
+280 VLRHVTAANGN

-318 AIAGVFAGV
+318 ALAGVFAGL

-334 GTATASVIVAIG
+334 GTTAASVIVAMG

-358 GLFSSV
+358 GLFSAV

-370 LLTTAFAIS
+370 LLTAAFAIA

-388 LLTGDRRVIRWTVGL
+388 LIAGDRRVIRWASAL
-403 AIFWLLISIV
+403 AIVWLLTSIV
-413 LLLNFDDKRYF
+413 LTFNSDDRRYF
-424 VINCIRAA
+424 AINCIRAL
-432 VVAAWLWVMRTRRSN
+432 VIAAWLWLMRTRRTN

-452 GIVLLAADLWYGTLN
+452 GVVLLAADLWYGTLN
-467 AVPRARREFF
+467 AVPRVRREFF
-477 DPPPVLASVDTS
+477 DPSPALAAVDAS
-489 QPYRIFNEV
+489 QSYRVFNEV

-507 VVNQLFDV
+507 VVNQLFNV
-515 PPGPGLWWLMRNS
+515 PPGPSLWWLMRNS
-528 AFPEIAAMR
+528 AFPEIPAMR

-550 SLTNSDDFRQAFKG
+550 SLTNTDDFRQAFKG
-564 ARSSHLPDADLP
+564 ARSTHRPDADVP

-590 PVITGLTN
+590 SVDDALRQQIASDASKAT
-598 AAPVEIVPVPRAERY
+598 PVEIVPVPRAERY
-613 AFAARLE
+613 SFAARLE

-638 PTVAYIAADPFVPAN
+638 PSIAYIAAEPFATAP

-667 IDVTAAGRAFLV
+667 IDVTAAGRVFLV

-707 GLVVPAGTHT
+707 GLIVPPGTHA
-717 IAMRYRNPLVPIGA
+717 IAMRYRNPLIPIGA
-731 ATTFL
+731 AISFL
-736 TLIALAIACFH
+736 AFVALAVIAWRT
-747 LRNLR
+747 RNADTPAA
-752 RKPSSADY
+752 KPS
-760 ADERR
+760 
-765 WRLQPRRNYNARH
+765 
-778 ETTFAAPSFRRRI
+778 
-791 RLGAQHYREGSLQV
+791 
-805 QLDRRSAT
+805 
-813 LAGRVAGCLRAHH
+813 
-826 RRREE
+826 
-831 GHVQHRD
+831 
-838 LGCRES
+838 
-844 RRRRS
+844 
-849 APHHERTARRFAAL
+849 
-863 VARRQAAR
+863 
-871 VHALDRQRR
+871 
-880 EAATVPDMDP
+880 
-890 SLRRR
+890 

>member
-1 MKIRTDMWHRH
+1 VPLFFCAFHDRH

-63 FPYWNRLYSGGAPL
+63 FPYWNRLYTGGAPL

-99 FGVQLHILLHFAI
+99 FGLQLHILLHFAI
-112 AMIGM
+112 AMTGM
-117 FVLLRRLSVTIAA
+117 FVLLRRLSVSIAA
-130 AIFGSIAFVFCGSY
+130 AILGSIAFVFCGSY

-153 LFSIS
+153 LFSVS

-166 LMRFMESR
+166 LMRFIESR

-204 IGGWSLRQIFRR
+204 IGGWSLLRILRK
-216 SNEAKRIAA
+216 SSEAKRIAA
-225 TLGMA
+225 ALGMA

-237 AAVQLLPAID
+237 ASVQLLPAID

-253 RTKVFDFRVVAN
+253 RTKTFDFRVVAN
-265 WSTPPVRFVELILPG
+265 WSTPPLRLVELVLPG
-280 VLRHVAAVNGH
+280 VLRHITAANGT

-318 AIAGVFAGV
+318 AIAGVLAGI

-334 GTATASVIVAIG
+334 GTTAGSVIVAMG

-358 GLFSSV
+358 GLFSAV

-370 LLTTAFAIS
+370 LLTAAFAIS
-379 VWGAIVFDR
+379 VWGAFVFDR
-388 LLTGDRRVIRWTVGL
+388 LIEGDRRVIRWTSAL
-403 AIFWLLISIV
+403 AIVWLLIAIV
-413 LLLNFDDKRYF
+413 LLLGFDDRRYF

-432 VVAAWLWVMRTRRSN
+432 VVVAWLWVMRTRRSN
-447 AIAIA
+447 AITIA

-477 DPPPVLASVDTS
+477 DPPPVLAAVDAS

-528 AFPEIAAMR
+528 AFPEIPATR
-537 GLPLA
+537 GIPLA

-550 SLTNSDDFRQAFKG
+550 SLTNTDDFRQSFKG
-564 ARSSHLPDADLP
+564 ARSTHLPDADLP
-576 YARMSNVGWRVRLR
+576 YARMSNVGWRVRL
-590 PVITGLTN
+590 PAVLKGPMQLDPTK
-598 AAPVEIVPVPRAERY
+598 AMPVEIVPVPHTERY
-613 AFAARLE
+613 AFAGRLE

-633 RNAAD
+633 HNAAD
-638 PTVAYIAADPFVPAN
+638 PSVAYIAAEPFAPAN
-653 ARVTRVRETANTAT
+653 ARVTRVRETANTTT
-667 IDVTAAGRAFLV
+667 IDVIAAGRAFIV
-679 ASVTGHRY
+679 ASVTEHRY
-687 WSATIDGHPAP
+687 WSATIDGHAAP
-698 LIATNLAYQ
+698 LIPTNLAYQ
-707 GLVVPAGTHT
+707 GLIVPAGAHT
-717 IAMRYRNPLVPIGA
+717 IAMRYRNPLIPIGA
-731 ATTFL
+731 AISLL
-736 TLIALAIACFH
+736 TLIALAATAWH
-747 LRNLR
+747 
-752 RKPSSADY
+752 S
-760 ADERR
+760 
-765 WRLQPRRNYNARH
+765 
-778 ETTFAAPSFRRRI
+778 
-791 RLGAQHYREGSLQV
+791 
-805 QLDRRSAT
+805 RRSI
-813 LAGRVAGCLRAHH
+813 AGI
-826 RRREE
+826 
-831 GHVQHRD
+831 
-838 LGCRES
+838 
-844 RRRRS
+844 
-849 APHHERTARRFAAL
+849 
-863 VARRQAAR
+863 
-871 VHALDRQRR
+871 
-880 EAATVPDMDP
+880 
-890 SLRRR
+890 

>member
-1 MKIRTDMWHRH
+1 MKIRTDRT
-12 SCLCA
+12 A

-31 ILFLG
+31 VLLLG

-99 FGVQLHILLHFAI
+99 FGLQLHILLHFAI
-112 AMIGM
+112 AIAGM
-117 FVLLRRLSVTIAA
+117 FLLLRRLGISIAA
-130 AIFGSIAFVFCGSY
+130 AAVGSIAFVFCGSY
-144 VSLSSKLPI
+144 ASLSSKLPI

-166 LMRFMESR
+166 LMRFVESR
-174 TAARLL
+174 TASRLL

-190 IVGEPTVAMQTWAI
+190 ILGEPTAVMQTWAI
-204 IGGWSLRQIFRR
+204 IAGWSLLQVVRK
-216 SNEAKRIAA
+216 SEDAKRVAA
-225 TLGMA
+225 TLAMA

-253 RTKVFDFRVVAN
+253 RTKTFDFRVVAN

-280 VLRHVAAVNGH
+280 VLRHVTAANGS

-318 AIAGVFAGV
+318 ALAGVFAGV

-334 GTATASVIVAIG
+334 GTTAASVIVAMG

-358 GLFSSV
+358 GLLSAV

-370 LLTTAFAIS
+370 ILTAAFALA

-388 LLTGDRRVIRWTVGL
+388 LMAGDRRVIRWMSGL
-403 AIFWLLISIV
+403 AIVWLLISIV
-413 LLLNFDDKRYF
+413 LLVHFHERQYF
-424 VINCIRAA
+424 AINCIRALVIA
-432 VVAAWLWVMRTRRSN
+432 VWLWLMRTRRTN
-447 AIAIA
+447 AIALA
-452 GIVLLAADLWYGTLN
+452 GVALLTADLWYGTLN

-477 DPPPVLASVDTS
+477 DPPPALATIDAS
-489 QPYRIFNEV
+489 QPYRVFNEV

-507 VVNQLFDV
+507 VVNQLFNV
-515 PPGPGLWWLMRNS
+515 PPGTSLWWLMNNS
-528 AFPEIAAMR
+528 AFPEIPAMR

-550 SLTNSDDFRQAFKG
+550 SLTNADDFRQAFKG
-564 ARSSHLPDADLP
+564 ARSTHLPDADVP

-590 PVITGLTN
+590 PIDDALRQQI
-598 AAPVEIVPVPRAERY
+598 AADASKATPAEIVPVPRTERY
-613 AFAARLE
+613 LFAARLE
-620 RAPDAGGFRYAVE
+620 RTPDAGGFRYAVE

-638 PTVAYIAADPFVPAN
+638 PAVAYFAAEPFATAP

-687 WSATIDGHPAP
+687 WSATIDGRPAP

-707 GLVVPAGTHT
+707 GLIVPPGTHT
-717 IAMRYRNPLVPIGA
+717 IAMRYRNPFVPIGA
-731 ATTFL
+731 AISVVM
-736 TLIALAIACFH
+736 LIALAIA
-747 LRNLR
+747 
-752 RKPSSADY
+752 A
-760 ADERR
+760 
-765 WRLQPRRNYNARH
+765 WRRRN
-778 ETTFAAPSFRRRI
+778 
-791 RLGAQHYREGSLQV
+791 
-805 QLDRRSAT
+805 
-813 LAGRVAGCLRAHH
+813 
-826 RRREE
+826 
-831 GHVQHRD
+831 
-838 LGCRES
+838 
-844 RRRRS
+844 
-849 APHHERTARRFAAL
+849 
-863 VARRQAAR
+863 
-871 VHALDRQRR
+871 
-880 EAATVPDMDP
+880 
-890 SLRRR
+890 

>member
-1 MKIRTDMWHRH
+1 MKTERT
-12 SCLCA
+12 A

-36 RGFYVSDLGVYHYP
+36 RGFYVSDVGVYHYP
-50 MKHVVREAVRSGE
+50 MKHVVREAVLSGE

-99 FGVQLHILLHFAI
+99 FGVQLHIVLHFAI
-112 AMIGM
+112 AMAGM
-117 FVLLRRLSVTIAA
+117 FLLLRRLGISIAA
-130 AIFGSIAFVFCGSY
+130 AAFGSIAFVFCGSY
-144 VSLSSKLPI
+144 ASLSSKLPI

-180 PLAAVLAMQW
+180 PLSAVLAMQW
-190 IVGEPTVAMQTWAI
+190 ILGEPTGVMQTWAI
-204 IGGWSLRQIFRR
+204 IGGYSLLRILRNSKRFD
-216 SNEAKRIAA
+216 ELKRIAA

-230 IAASLLL
+230 IAASVLL

-253 RTKVFDFRVVAN
+253 RTKTFDFRVVAN
-265 WSTPPVRFVELILPG
+265 WSTPPVRLVELILPS
-280 VLRHVAAVNGH
+280 VLRHVTAANGN

-334 GTATASVIVAIG
+334 GTTAASVIVAMG
-346 EHTPLLR
+346 EHTPLLHL
-353 ILYDT
+353 LYDS
-358 GLFSSV
+358 GLFSAV

-370 LLTTAFAIS
+370 ILTAAFALA

-388 LLTGDRRVIRWTVGL
+388 MLAGDRRVIRSASVL
-403 AIFWLLISIV
+403 AIIWLLMSIV

-424 VINCIRAA
+424 AINCIRAGLI
-432 VVAAWLWVMRTRRSN
+432 AAWLWVMRTRRTN
-447 AIAIA
+447 AIAIT
-452 GIVLLAADLWYGTLN
+452 GVVLLAADLWYGTLN

-477 DPPPVLASVDTS
+477 DPPPVPATVDAS
-489 QPYRIFNEV
+489 QPYRVFNEV

-507 VVNQLFDV
+507 LVNQLFNV

-528 AFPEIAAMR
+528 AFPEIPAMR

-550 SLTNSDDFRQAFKG
+550 SLTNSDDFREAFKA
-564 ARSSHLPDADLP
+564 ARSTHLPDADAP
-576 YARMSNVGWRVRLR
+576 YARMSNVGWRIRLR
-590 PVITGLTN
+590 PVTGSLLADVTKVI
-598 AAPVEIVPVPRAERY
+598 PVEIVPVPRIERY
-613 AFAARLE
+613 SFAGRLE
-620 RAPDAGGFRYAVE
+620 RVSDAGGFRYAVE

-638 PTVAYIAADPFVPAN
+638 TIVAYIAAEPFATAP
-653 ARVTRVRETANTAT
+653 ARVTRVRETANSAT
-667 IDVTAAGRAFLV
+667 IDVTATSRAFLV

-687 WSATIDGHPAP
+687 WSATIDGNPAP

-707 GLVVPAGTHT
+707 GLIVPAGTHT

-731 ATTFL
+731 AMSVI
-736 TLIALAIACFH
+736 TLIALAIAAFR
-747 LRNLR
+747 LRT
-752 RKPSSADY
+752 SA
-760 ADERR
+760 
-765 WRLQPRRNYNARH
+765 
-778 ETTFAAPSFRRRI
+778 
-791 RLGAQHYREGSLQV
+791 
-805 QLDRRSAT
+805 
-813 LAGRVAGCLRAHH
+813 
-826 RRREE
+826 
-831 GHVQHRD
+831 
-838 LGCRES
+838 
-844 RRRRS
+844 
-849 APHHERTARRFAAL
+849 
-863 VARRQAAR
+863 
-871 VHALDRQRR
+871 
-880 EAATVPDMDP
+880 
-890 SLRRR
+890 

>member
-1 MKIRTDMWHRH
+1 MWHRH

-99 FGVQLHILLHFAI
+99 FGVQFHILLHFAI

-117 FVLLRRLSVTIAA
+117 FVLLRRLGISIAA
-130 AIFGSIAFVFCGSY
+130 AAFGSIAFVFCGSY

-166 LMRFMESR
+166 LMRFVESR

-190 IVGEPTVAMQTWAI
+190 ILGEPTVAMQTWAI
-204 IGGWSLRQIFRR
+204 VGGWAVFRIVR
-216 SNEAKRIAA
+216 GVAWKRIAG

-253 RTKVFDFRVVAN
+253 RTKTFDFRVVAN
-265 WSTPPVRFVELILPG
+265 WSTPPIRLMELILPG
-280 VLRHVAAVNGH
+280 VLRHLLAANGR
-291 ALITTIYPFRADA
+291 ALIMTVYPFRADA
-304 YLTEIYAGLLIVLL
+304 YLMEIYAGLLVVLL
-318 AIAGVFAGV
+318 ALAGVMAGV

-334 GTATASVIVAIG
+334 GTTAASVIVATG

-353 ILYDT
+353 ILFDT
-358 GLFSSV
+358 GLFSTI

-370 LLTTAFAIS
+370 LLTAAFAIA

-388 LLTGDRRVIRWTVGL
+388 LLAGDARVIRWTSGL
-403 AIFWLLISIV
+403 AIIWLLISIV
-413 LLLNFDDKRYF
+413 LLLNSDDKRYF
-424 VINCIRAA
+424 IINCVRAA
-432 VVAAWLWVMRTRRSN
+432 VIAAWFWLMRTRRSH

-452 GIVLLAADLWYGTLN
+452 GVALVTADLWYGTLN

-477 DPPPVLASVDTS
+477 DPPPVLAAVDAS
-489 QPYRIFNEV
+489 QPYRMFNEV

-507 VVNQLFDV
+507 VVNQVFDV

-528 AFPEIAAMR
+528 AFPEIPAAR
-537 GLPLA
+537 GLALA

-550 SLTNSDDFRQAFKG
+550 SLTNTDDFRAAFKG
-564 ARSSHLPDADLP
+564 ARSTHLPDADAP

-590 PVITGLTN
+590 PVFDASTN
-598 AAPVEIVPVPRAERY
+598 PTPVEILPVPRIERY
-613 AFAARLE
+613 SFAGRLE

-638 PTVAYIAADPFVPAN
+638 ASVAYIAAEPFAPAP
-653 ARVTRVRETANTAT
+653 ARVTRVRETANSAT

-698 LIATNLAYQ
+698 LIATNMAYQ

-717 IAMRYRNPLVPIGA
+717 IAMQYRNPLVAIGGA
-731 ATTFL
+731 ITLL
-736 TLIALAIACFH
+736 TLIALAVVAWRT
-747 LRNLR
+747 RN
-752 RKPSSADY
+752 A
-760 ADERR
+760 EN
-765 WRLQPRRNYNARH
+765 PR
-778 ETTFAAPSFRRRI
+778 
-791 RLGAQHYREGSLQV
+791 
-805 QLDRRSAT
+805 
-813 LAGRVAGCLRAHH
+813 
-826 RRREE
+826 
-831 GHVQHRD
+831 
-838 LGCRES
+838 
-844 RRRRS
+844 
-849 APHHERTARRFAAL
+849 
-863 VARRQAAR
+863 
-871 VHALDRQRR
+871 
-880 EAATVPDMDP
+880 
-890 SLRRR
+890 